1 MSDTEREPGDR
12 GRPGPSF
19 RRTAAALVA
28 FAASLA
34 GLVAVRAS
42 PTLVGLAALV
52 GMVLV
57 VRATRPRRNLG
68 RAGEFRPRRLSRRR
82 VRLRG
87 VDDLARVLG
96 VTADELRAHEPRYRA
111 TSIAK
116 RSGGRR
122 LLHVPDPATKRLQ
135 RRILDR
141 LLARLPSHPAAHGF
155 ERGRSIAT
163 NAAVHAGRAVVIHLD
178 VEGFF
183 PATRAERIGRM
194 FRRLAWDDEAS
205 DLLVRLTTH
214 EGALPQ
220 GAPTSPRLSNLVN
233 TALDFDLSRA
243 VARWHGR
250 YTRYADD
257 VTISFPEDWVG
268 AVERA
273 RLAAKEAFGAR
284 GYRLHVRK
292 KASVRRRHQRQI
304 VCGLVVNEHVALPR
318 ETRRRLRAIR
328 HHLAHGLP
336 ATLSAAQL
344 RGWDAYASMVRTQG
358 AARPAPFRRAR
369 KPMAS
374 WRRRRP

>member
-1 MSDTEREPGDR
+1 MPSVQREPGDP
-12 GRPGPSF
+12 GRAGTS
-19 RRTAAALVA
+19 RWRAAVAIVA
-28 FAASLA
+28 FTAL
-34 GLVAVRAS
+34 
-42 PTLVGLAALV
+42 LAALV
-52 GMVLV
+52 IAGALVALVVLV
-57 VRATRPRRNLG
+57 GSLGVALVRKLTGRPA
-68 RAGEFRPRRLSRRR
+68 AGVRGAVRPQRLSRRR
-82 VRLRG
+82 GRVRG
-87 VDDLARVLG
+87 IDDLARVLG
-96 VTADELRAHEPRYRA
+96 RTADELRAHEPRYHA

-122 LLHVPDPATKRLQ
+122 LLHIPDPATMGLQ
-135 RRILDR
+135 RMILDH
-141 LLARLPSHPAAHGF
+141 LLARLKSHPAAHGF

-163 NAAVHAGRAVVIHLD
+163 NAAIHVGRAVVLHLD

-194 FRRLAWDDEAS
+194 FRRLAWDDETS

-233 TALDFDLSRA
+233 TALDFELARA

-257 VTISFPEDWVG
+257 VTISFPEDWIG

-273 RLAAKEAFGAR
+273 RFAAREAFGRR

-292 KASVRRRHQRQI
+292 KMSVRRRHQRQV
-304 VCGLVVNEHVALPR
+304 VCGLVVNEKVALPR

-328 HHLAHGLP
+328 HHLEQGLP
-336 ATLSAAQL
+336 ATLTAAQL

-358 AARPAPFRRAR
+358 AETPPPFGR
-369 KPMAS
+369 KRKAMKS
-374 WRRRRP
+374 WTRRRP

>member
-1 MSDTEREPGDR
+1 MSSAEREPGDR
-12 GRPGPSF
+12 GRAGRPPLRS
-19 RRTAAALVA
+19 ALA
-28 FAASLA
+28 LLAYSGSLV
-34 GLVAVRAS
+34 GLVAVHAS
-42 PTLVGLAALV
+42 PVLVGLAALV
-52 GMVLV
+52 GIVIV
-57 VRATRPRRNLG
+57 ARRTRARRDVEHG
-68 RAGEFRPRRLSRRR
+68 GTFRPWRLSRRR
-82 VRLRG
+82 ARLRG
-87 VDDLARVLG
+87 VDDLARALG
-96 VTADELRAHEPRYRA
+96 VTAGELRGHEPKHRA

-141 LLARLPSHPAAHGF
+141 VLARLKAHPAAHGF

-163 NAAVHAGRAVVIHLD
+163 NAAIHAGRAVVLRLD

-233 TALDFDLSRA
+233 TALDFELSRA

-257 VTISFPEDWVG
+257 VTISFPEDWIG

-273 RLAAKEAFGAR
+273 RHAAREAFGRR

-292 KASVRRRHQRQI
+292 KTSVRRRHQRQV
-304 VCGLVVNEHVALPR
+304 VCGLVVNEKVSLPR
-318 ETRRRLRAIR
+318 ETRRRLRAVR
-328 HHLAHGLP
+328 HHLERGLP
-336 ATLSAAQL
+336 ATLTSAQL

-358 AARPAPFRRAR
+358 AETPPPFRRAR
-369 KPMAS
+369 RPMTS
-374 WRRRRP
+374 WTRRRP